1 MMRKILI
8 LNIVVDPDLKFS
20 MIHVRKVATS
30 DTWNSRPD
38 FKFYKKEESKGLDK
52 GTTSSSGIGLTLCRE
67 N

>member
-1 MMRKILI
+1 MRMRKILI

-38 FKFYKKEESKGLDK
+38 FKFFKKFQP
-52 GTTSSSGIGLTLCRE
+52 SGEGGAR
-67 N
+67 